1 MNNLGKN
8 ILPMIAFTFAIV
20 LHPLWVYI
28 FMVKFDLEL
37 YGIGIAAT
45 ITNLFA
51 YGMMQYLLL
60 SQKDI

>member
-1 MNNLGKN
+1 
-8 ILPMIAFTFAIV
+8 MIAFTFAII

-28 FMVKFDLEL
+28 FMVKLDLEL
-37 YGIGIAAT
+37 YGIGIAGT

-51 YGMMQYLLL
+51 YGMMLYLVH

>member
-1 MNNLGKN
+1 
-8 ILPMIAFTFAIV
+8 MIAFTFAIV